1 MKFKLKAIS
10 AATIGAVSVAAA
22 ATLLAG
28 QAMAQTPTPTPQKIE
43 KIEVTGSNIKRV
55 DTETVSPVQIITRE
69 EIQATGKN
77 TIAEVLRDLPINSGN
92 AFNEQFTNS
101 FSPGASGVSLRGLGQ
116 KNTLTLINGRRQ
128 ASYGFAQNLQD
139 TYVDLNSIPA
149 SAVDRIEVLK
159 AGASHIYGSDAI
171 AGVVN
176 VILRKDYRGIELS
189 GTAGT
194 SSEGGANEYRTNLSA
209 GFGDLAKD
217 RFNALVSIDYFKR
230 DLLLASDRDYTRNLD
245 FRQYAAGDLIRSTL
259 ATYFPFGTAAA
270 APNPNRIAFAGCTG
284 EVLTPQQINV
294 FSTLRGNTCVYN
306 SAQYQTLFPRSE
318 RIGAISRGTFDVSA
332 NVQIFAE
339 AGYSKNKT
347 FQTFTPAF
355 INTANVAFNAQTGG
369 VSTILGLLPATSPY
383 AYRLNGVPVASQ
395 FVYTFTDIGG
405 RDAEIE
411 SESTRLLFGAKGAIG
426 KWDWEAAGT
435 VARNEV
441 TQINFNRINRFAVER
456 VLAGTL
462 NYNFFNRNDPANAAA
477 LAQLRLAPFDR
488 KAKSDLQAFDAKTS
502 TELGQLG
509 AGPIGLALGIETRK
523 EKIQDRPSETLLSGA
538 VLGQGATA
546 TDGDR
551 RNTAVFAEL
560 NVQPVKGVEI
570 QGAVR
575 HERYS
580 DFGNTTVPG
589 IGIKWTVAPTLA
601 LRGNYSRGFRAPS
614 LPENSRSN
622 ATFFVT
628 VFDPVQGLNV
638 NTAGVFQSN
647 PGLGPEK
654 SKNYNIGLVW
664 DPAKDTSFLLDFY
677 GIEQRDIVASNS
689 FNFIVANPGLF
700 PGQVVRDPLSG
711 NLVSVTSKFINL
723 ALTETSGFDV
733 EGRQR
738 ISLGEMGKLTLA
750 ANYSYIMSFK
760 QTAAAGQDP
769 FEGVG
774 NNGNGSLPRY
784 RGVISA
790 SWERGDVLVR
800 LANRHIEGFN
810 QAFTTPLPQQTRV
823 ASRDYQD
830 LFVRYAGFK
839 NLTLT
844 ASVTNLFDT
853 QPPYDGSSG
862 LRYDNTQYDLR
873 GRFYNVGATYKFK

>member
-1 MKFKLKAIS
+1 MNQSTMKKLPRALAIALGTGVTTLALS
-10 AATIGAVSVAAA
+10 GNSV
-22 ATLLAG
+22 
-28 QAMAQTPTPTPQKIE
+28 AQTPAPQKIE

-55 DTETVSPVQIITRE
+55 DTETVAPVQVITRE

-101 FSPGASGVSLRGLGQ
+101 FSPGASGISLRGLGQ

-128 ASYGFAQNLQD
+128 ANYGFAQNLQD

-176 VILRKDYRGIELS
+176 VILRKDYNGIELS

-194 SSEGGANEYRTNLSA
+194 SSEGGANEYRTNFSA

-230 DLLLASDRDYTRNLD
+230 DLLLASDREYTRDLD

-259 ATYFPFGTAAA
+259 ATYFPFGASAA
-270 APNPNRIAFAGCTG
+270 APNPNRVAFAGCTG
-284 EVLTPQQINV
+284 QVLTPQQINV
-294 FSTLRGNTCVYN
+294 FSALRGNTCVYN
-306 SAQYQTLFPRSE
+306 SAPYQTLFPRTE
-318 RIGAISRGTFDVSA
+318 RLGAISRGTFDVSA
-332 NVQIFAE
+332 NLQLFAE

-369 VSTILGLLPATSPY
+369 VSTILGLLPANSPY
-383 AYRLNGVPVASQ
+383 AYRFNGTPVASQ
-395 FVYTFTDIGG
+395 FVYTFTDLGG
-405 RDAEIE
+405 RDSELE
-411 SESTRLLFGAKGAIG
+411 SESTRFLFGAKGAIG

-441 TQINFNRINRFAVER
+441 TQLNFNRLNRFAVER

-477 LAQLRLAPFDR
+477 VAQLRLAPFDR

-502 TELGQLG
+502 TELGQFG
-509 AGPIGLALGIETRK
+509 AGPIGLALGLETRK
-523 EKIQDRPSETLLSGA
+523 ERIQDRPSETLLSGA

-551 RNTAVFAEL
+551 RNTAVFGEL
-560 NVQPVKGVEI
+560 NVQPIKNVEV
-570 QGAVR
+570 QAAVR

-589 IGIKWTVAPTLA
+589 VGVKWTVAPSFA
-601 LRGNYSRGFRAPS
+601 LRANYSRGFRAPS

-628 VFDPVQGLNV
+628 VFDPVQGINV

-647 PGLGPEK
+647 PGLGSEK
-654 SKNYNIGLVW
+654 SKNYNIGAVW
-664 DPAKDTSFLLDFY
+664 DPTKETSILLDFY
-677 GIEQRDIVASNS
+677 GIEQRDIVATNS
-689 FNFIVANPGLF
+689 FNFIVANPNLF

-723 ALTETSGFDV
+723 ALTETSGFDFEARHRV
-733 EGRQR
+733 
-738 ISLGEMGKLTLA
+738 SLGELGKLTFA

-769 FEGVG
+769 TEGVDS
-774 NNGNGSLPRY
+774 NTNGSLPRY
-784 RGVISA
+784 RGVLSA
-790 SWERGDVLVR
+790 TWERGDWLVR
-800 LANRHIEGFN
+800 LANRHIEGFD
-810 QAFTTPLPQQTRV
+810 QAFVTALPQQTTV
-823 ASRDYQD
+823 GSRDYQD
-830 LFVRYAGFK
+830 LFIRFNGIK

-844 ASVTNLFDT
+844 ASVTNLLDT
-853 QPPYDGSSG
+853 KPPYDGSSG

-873 GRFYNVGATYKFK
+873 GRYFNIGASYKFK